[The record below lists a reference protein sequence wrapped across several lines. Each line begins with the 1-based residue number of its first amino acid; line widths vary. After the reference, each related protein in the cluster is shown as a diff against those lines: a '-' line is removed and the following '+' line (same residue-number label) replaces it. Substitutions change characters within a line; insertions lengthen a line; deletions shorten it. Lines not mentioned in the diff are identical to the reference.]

1 MKKIKEMNIKITK
14 FSIIGYS
21 LGGLVSRYA
30 IGLLYSQ
37 EFFKDVEPIV
47 SKIFLN
53 KFFDL

>member
-1 MKKIKEMNIKITK
+1 LIKIKEEIKLIKALNLEITK

-37 EFFKDVEPIV
+37 GFFKNIKSMV
-47 SKIFLN
+47 SKLF
-53 KFFDL
+53 